1 MANLNDVLRDVLEK
15 DFDKDTVDRVLDE
28 GDETDEEK
36 REHTADSQE
45 ESEAGYVGPDMAEYH
60 SVGRGTAVSY
70 THLDV
75 YKRQVCNQLECS
87 AWMQKTSYAS
97 SYILKHI

>member
-60 SVGRGTAVSY
+60 SVGRVRWRTGLRTAFMKSII
-70 THLDV
+70 
-75 YKRQVCNQLECS
+75 S
-87 AWMQKTSYAS
+87 AVKICVPFQKCRRL
-97 SYILKHI
+97 I